1 MYVGTVRL
9 EQWRRASHSY
19 CLRLLFH
26 FKLHVHAPRRID
38 IDVHVLRN
46 VRAKARHGYGHFIN
60 ARQQFGEPIDASRI
74 RSRLTRHSSRGVER
88 LYLRTRHD
96 GVGRISNISCQRA
109 VKHLRTRGAWKNAQ
123 THQQNYADK
132 SVEPQIPANAIP
144 NAQHRFLRH
153 TPSTQVNFVE
163 PTSSPVHPTPLA
175 KLLANQEPFSAE
187 DLPPG
192 PGDYQPPLDRSASEA
207 PMPLFPATAPCFP
220 PPVGLAE
227 ASPPKIPRL
236 LPPRQKEQTASI
248 AW

>member
-19 CLRLLFH
+19 RLRLLFH
-26 FKLHVHAPRRID
+26 FKLHVHTPRRID

-74 RSRLTRHSSRGVER
+74 RSRLTRHASRGVER
-88 LYLRTRHD
+88 LYLRARHD
-96 GVGRISNISCQRA
+96 GVRRISNIACQRA

-153 TPSTQVNFVE
+153 TPLHPSELCRTHFE
-163 PTSSPVHPTPLA
+163 TRAPTPLA
-175 KLLANQEPFSAE
+175 KLLANQAPFSGQGLRPGLHE
-187 DLPPG
+187 YPP
-192 PGDYQPPLDRSASEA
+192 PDRTASEA
-207 PMPLFPATAPCFP
+207 PVPLFPAAEPCFL

-227 ASPPKIPRL
+227 ASPPGIPRP